1 VSSYPYINFAPLRN
15 ATAALGTSARAF
27 DTAYAAA
34 LAEPARLTP
43 ARAATANVLL
53 AGAERALL
61 GEPGL
66 PGRPWYRHMVY
77 APGLYTGYGAKTLP
91 AVREA
96 VEERRWNEV
105 ADSVNATAAALDA
118 YRQALDAATA
128 ALR

>member
-1 VSSYPYINFAPLRN
+1 
-15 ATAALGTSARAF
+15 
-27 DTAYAAA
+27 
-34 LAEPARLTP
+34 
-43 ARAATANVLL
+43 
-53 AGAERALL
+53 
-61 GEPGL
+61 
-66 PGRPWYRHMVY
+66 MVY